1 MRKNYPISMKI
12 PGAHLQM
19 VSNECANF
27 QKNPCTHFLEH
38 AWTKSCP
45 QTGDRQ
51 TDRQAES
58 NISPKLRLGG
68 GYNKTQQHITFIN
81 TPRPT
86 QRPNSI
92 VLYIIRPQ
100 SD

>member
-12 PGAHLQM
+12 QGAHLQM

-45 QTGDRQ
+45 QMGDRQ

-68 GYNKTQQHITFIN
+68 GG
-81 TPRPT
+81 
-86 QRPNSI
+86 
-92 VLYIIRPQ
+92 IIRPNNTLLLLILQ
-100 SD
+100 DQLKDPTVLYYI